1 MAKRRSPRLTVN
13 CGSDDFAAVI
23 ADWMDEHV
31 YELDEDVAEATGKA
45 GQQAADQLKAKS
57 AKRTGKY
64 AKNWVA
70 EMEASE
76 TGVEVTVHNEKTYM
90 LTHLLE
96 KGHVIRNQPGGKS
109 YGRTAGDGVIAEV
122 AESVGA
128 DFEGRF
134 QQ

>member
-1 MAKRRSPRLTVN
+1 MATRSSSSLTVN
-13 CGSDDFAAVI
+13 CGSDDFLSAI
-23 ADWMDEHV
+23 SDWMDEHV
-31 YELDEDVAEATGKA
+31 YEIDEDVAEAAGEA
-45 GQQAADQLKAKS
+45 GQKAANELKAKS
-57 AKRTGKY
+57 RQRTGKY

-76 TGVEVTVHNEKTYM
+76 TGVEVIVHNEKTYM

-96 KGHVIRNQPGGKS
+96 KGHAIANQYGKYGG
-109 YGRTAGDGVIAEV
+109 RVEGDGVIADV
-122 AESVGA
+122 ADNVGA

>member
-31 YELDEDVAEATGKA
+31 YELDEDVAEAAGEA
-45 GQQAADQLKAKS
+45 GQKAANELKARS
-57 AKRTGKY
+57 RQRTGKY

-76 TGVEVTVHNEKTYM
+76 TGVEVIVHNEKTYM

-96 KGHVIRNQPGGKS
+96 KGHAIANQFGHYAGRVGG
-109 YGRTAGDGVIAEV
+109 DDVIAEV
-122 AESVGA
+122 ADSVGS